1 MYMVG
6 WRLGFVLT
14 REWTQRFKG
23 PRSSIFFPV
32 SVFGILYVRMAGV
45 GADFAFAWQ

>member
-23 PRSSIFFPV
+23 PRSSILY
-32 SVFGILYVRMAGV
+32 SVFCMY
-45 GADFAFAWQ
+45 AWPELAPTLPLHGNK